1 MLDRVEGKLRG
12 RIENLLGRLER
23 VIFGN
28 VYVEVDIDTVKIK
41 CIKTNRDEVDG
52 VVYLKEVKGTLLID
66 THSDLMKSDATEYL
80 LEELAENGIGLYE
93 IGYTTE
99 VYRSEGVT
107 FVLDTKRSD
116 SVCEN
121 VGKRLGLL
129 WYMSSTR
136 DILLSEIQNNKE
148 IADSNKEIADSA
160 TDGEFYATHG
170 YQVISIYT
178 RSNVSSDD
186 WYDTND

>member
-12 RIENLLGRLER
+12 RIEKLLGRLER

-28 VYVEVDIDTVKIK
+28 VYVEVGTDIIKVK
-41 CIKTNRDEVDG
+41 CIKTDRGEVDG
-52 VVYLKEVKGTLLID
+52 VTYLKEVKGVLLID

-80 LEELAENGIGLYE
+80 LEDLAENGMGLYE
-93 IGYTTE
+93 IGYITE

-129 WYMSSTR
+129 WYMSSTK
-136 DILLSEIQNNKE
+136 DMLLCEIH
-148 IADSNKEIADSA
+148 SNKEIANNSTHGD
-160 TDGEFYATHG
+160 FYTAHG
-170 YQVISIYT
+170 YQIVSIYT
-178 RSNVSSDD
+178 RSGVGNED

>member
-12 RIENLLGRLER
+12 RIEKLLGRLER

-28 VYVEVDIDTVKIK
+28 VYVEVGTDIIKVK
-41 CIKTNRDEVDG
+41 CIKTDRGEVDG
-52 VVYLKEVKGTLLID
+52 VTYLKEVKGTLLID

-136 DILLSEIQNNKE
+136 DILLSDIQNNVE
-148 IADSNKEIADSA
+148 IANNSTCGD
-160 TDGEFYATHG
+160 FYTAHG
-170 YQVISIYT
+170 YQIISIYT
-178 RSNVSSDD
+178 RGGISDD

>member
-28 VYVEVDIDTVKIK
+28 VYVEVGVDIIKIK

-129 WYMSSTR
+129 WYMSSTK
-136 DILLSEIQNNKE
+136 DMLLSEIHNKE
-148 IADSNKEIADSA
+148 IADST

-178 RSNVSSDD
+178 RSNVETIVGSDD

>member
-1 MLDRVEGKLRG
+1 MLDRIEGKLRG

-28 VYVEVDIDTVKIK
+28 VYVEVGADIIKIK
-41 CIKTNRDEVDG
+41 CIKTNSDEVDG
-52 VVYLKEVKGTLLID
+52 VTYLKEVKGVLLID

-80 LEELAENGIGLYE
+80 LEDLAENGMGLYE

-107 FVLDTKRSD
+107 FVLDTKRED
-116 SVCEN
+116 SVREN

-129 WYMSSTR
+129 WYMSTAK
-136 DILLSEIQNNKE
+136 DKLLGEIQNNKE
-148 IADSNKEIADSA
+148 IVNNSTHGD
-160 TDGEFYATHG
+160 FYTAHG
-170 YQVISIYT
+170 YQIVSIYT
-178 RSNVSSDD
+178 RSGVGNED

>member
-12 RIENLLGRLER
+12 RIEKLLGRLER

-28 VYVEVDIDTVKIK
+28 VYVEVGTDIIKVK
-41 CIKTNRDEVDG
+41 CIKTDRGEVDG
-52 VVYLKEVKGTLLID
+52 VTYLKEVKGTLLID

-136 DILLSEIQNNKE
+136 DMLLSEIHN
-148 IADSNKEIADSA
+148 NKEIADSA
-160 TDGEFYATHG
+160 TGGEFYATHG
-170 YQVISIYT
+170 YQVVSIYT
-178 RSNVSSDD
+178 RSNVETIVGSDD

>member
-1 MLDRVEGKLRG
+1 MLDRIEGKLG
-12 RIENLLGRLER
+12 ERIENLLSRLER

-28 VYVEVDIDTVKIK
+28 VYVEVGADIIKIK

-52 VVYLKEVKGTLLID
+52 VTYLKEVKGTLLID

-80 LEELAENGIGLYE
+80 LEDLAENGIGLYE

-129 WYMSSTR
+129 WYMSSTK
-136 DILLSEIQNNKE
+136 DMLLSEIHNNKE
-148 IADSNKEIADSA
+148 IANNSTHGD
-160 TDGEFYATHG
+160 FYTAHG
-170 YQVISIYT
+170 YQLMSIYT
-178 RSNVSSDD
+178 RSGVSDD

>member
-1 MLDRVEGKLRG
+1 M
-12 RIENLLGRLER
+12 
-23 VIFGN
+23 
-28 VYVEVDIDTVKIK
+28 
-41 CIKTNRDEVDG
+41 
-52 VVYLKEVKGTLLID
+52 LLID

-80 LEELAENGIGLYE
+80 LEELAENGMGLYE

-107 FVLDTKRSD
+107 FVLDTKRED
-116 SVCEN
+116 SVHEN

-136 DILLSEIQNNKE
+136 DMLLSEIQNNKE
-148 IADSNKEIADSA
+148 IVGSA
-160 TDGEFYATHG
+160 TGGEFYATHG

-178 RSNVSSDD
+178 RSNVETIVGSDD

>member
-1 MLDRVEGKLRG
+1 MLDRIEGKLRG
-12 RIENLLGRLER
+12 RIENLLSRLER

-28 VYVEVDIDTVKIK
+28 VYVEVGVDNIKIK

-66 THSDLMKSDATEYL
+66 THSDLMKSDATNSNSGEYL
-80 LEELAENGIGLYE
+80 LEDLAENGIGLYE

-116 SVCEN
+116 SACEN
-121 VGKRLGLL
+121 VCKRLGLL
-129 WYMSSTR
+129 WYMSSTK
-136 DILLSEIQNNKE
+136 DMLLSEIHN
-148 IADSNKEIADSA
+148 NKEIADSA
-160 TDGEFYATHG
+160 TGGEFYATHG